1 MNEIVNELL
10 LAGDKFMTK
19 MHLKQPRFTYSTC
32 GSFTKNKEGIQ
43 KFMQTAKTDYICKTD
58 LDKACFKHN
67 MAYVKYKDLTKRTE
81 SDKELKYKALETAG
95 NSKYDGYQ
103 RGLASMVCKF
113 FW

>member
-1 MNEIVNELL
+1 MVHLL
-10 LAGDKFMTK
+10 KTK
-19 MHLKQPRFTYSTC
+19 KEFKDLCKQ
-32 GSFTKNKEGIQ
+32 Q
-43 KFMQTAKTDYICKTD
+43 KTDYIYKTG

-113 FW
+113 F